1 MTSTKRIFTL
11 RGAVRGVLRPAV
23 LALVAGGS
31 TVAAAQEPMPAMD
44 HSTMDHSTM
53 DHSTM
58 TPPSPTHTPA
68 TGPAAPAAS
77 ASSAVPVGSLPSSD
91 GSTGR
96 SYAEYGID
104 AHTMNTGITSSLT
117 LDKFGLTH
125 NRDGKTGL
133 EYDGDF
139 WVGNATDKLWIKS
152 EGERIG
158 GQTEDAKVEA
168 YWSHAISPFWDAQVG
183 ARRDFGAGVKR
194 NWAALGVQGTAPYG
208 IETEITA
215 YAGASGRTLLYLHG
229 EHDIA
234 LTQKLIFTPE
244 LEANIFGKNDKA
256 FGVGSGLS
264 DVQATLTLRY
274 EATPHFAPYIGVAFD
289 RKLGRTATYA
299 SAQGESRSSRN
310 ILAGVRLTF

>member
-1 MTSTKRIFTL
+1 MAAGS
-11 RGAVRGVLRPAV
+11 GAA
-23 LALVAGGS
+23 
-31 TVAAAQEPMPAMD
+31 AAAQETMPAMD

-53 DHSTM
+53 DRSAMDHSTD
-58 TPPSPTHTPA
+58 S
-68 TGPAAPAAS
+68 GRAPAA
-77 ASSAVPVGSLPSSD
+77 SAVPVGSLPRSD
-91 GSTGR
+91 GSTGG
-96 SYAEYGID
+96 SYADYGIH

-125 NRDGKTGL
+125 DRAGKTGV

-139 WVGNATDKLWIKS
+139 WAGNATDKLWIKS
-152 EGERIG
+152 EAERTG
-158 GQTEDAKVEA
+158 GQTEGAKVEA

-215 YAGASGRTLLYLHG
+215 FAGASGRSQLYLHG
-229 EHDIA
+229 EHDVA
-234 LTQKLIFTPE
+234 LTQKLILTPE
-244 LEANIFGKNDKA
+244 LEANLFGKNDKA
-256 FGVGSGLS
+256 FGVGAGLS

-274 EATPHFAPYIGVAFD
+274 EVTPRLAPYIGVEVD
-289 RKLGRTATYA
+289 RKLGRTASYA
-299 SAQGESRSSRN
+299 SAAGESRSSRN